1 MVLRNLCV
9 FRPPCR
15 ATGSGIRP
23 RISVLIPA
31 RDEAATISQCMNA
44 ALRSEGVEVEVVVLD
59 DHSSDAT
66 ADVVLAVHGRDTRV
80 RLVQGKPLPA
90 GWNGK
95 QHACWQLAATAQ
107 HPLLVFLDAD
117 VRLAPDA
124 LERLAAEMQRTGV
137 DLLSPF
143 PHQETETW
151 MERLL
156 IPMMHFILL
165 GFLPIERMR
174 RSTHPA
180 YAAGCGQLIMTSRQ
194 AYDRAG
200 GHAALRDSRHD
211 GLMLPKIYRRAGRS
225 TDICDGT
232 DIATCRMYQNAGE
245 VIRGLLKN
253 ATEGIAHPGRIVPFT
268 VLLIGGGVLPF
279 ALLPFALAAGDATAI
294 LLALLACLLAWL
306 PRLLC
311 ALRFSQSK
319 RAALLH
325 PLAVLLF
332 LALQWHA
339 LANHYRGKPTP
350 WKGRP

>member
-1 MVLRNLCV
+1 
-9 FRPPCR
+9 
-15 ATGSGIRP
+15 
-23 RISVLIPA
+23 
-31 RDEAATISQCMNA
+31 MNA
-44 ALRSEGVEVEVVVLD
+44 ALRSEGVDVEVVVLD

-66 ADVVLAVHGRDTRV
+66 ADIVLAVHGRDTRV
-80 RLVQGKPLPA
+80 RLVRGKPLPE

-95 QHACWQLAATAQ
+95 QYACWQLAATAQ

-124 LERLAAEMQRTGV
+124 LARLAAEKQRTGV

-143 PHQETETW
+143 PRQETETW

-180 YAAGCGQLIMTSRQ
+180 YAAGCGQLLMTSRQ

-200 GHAALRDSRHD
+200 GHAAIRRSRHD
-211 GLMLPKIYRRAGRS
+211 GLMLPKAFRRAGLS

-232 DIATCRMYQNAGE
+232 EIASCRMYKSAAE
-245 VIRGLLKN
+245 VTRGLLKN
-253 ATEGIAHPGRIVPFT
+253 ATEGIAHPARIVPFT
-268 VLLIGGGVLPF
+268 VLLIGGEVLPF
-279 ALLPFALAAGDATAI
+279 ALLPFAVFSGDARAI
-294 LLALLACLLAWL
+294 LLTMLACLLAYL
-306 PRLLC
+306 PRWLC
-311 ALRFSQSK
+311 AFRFSQSK
-319 RAALLH
+319 FGAALH

-332 LALQWHA
+332 VALQWQA
-339 LANHYRGKPTP
+339 LANHTFGHPIP
-350 WKGRP
+350 WKGRTEN